1 MTERPPS
8 EEERWCEERRSE
20 VAEYLRREGVR
31 HGRIGEWPAWHVV
44 PYVSIWAIES
54 VVAPESVGW
63 WAICGD
69 GPTDYMTAGRVRHPR
84 EALRA
89 FADRWA
95 EMASYMRRGEP
106 HPTMELGSPRTW
118 PELGPLL
125 EKRAELLKA
134 SADDDSVWQPA
145 P

>member
-8 EEERWCEERRSE
+8 EDERWCEERRRQ
-20 VAEYLRREGVR
+20 VTEYLRHEGLR
-31 HGRIGEWPAWHVV
+31 HGRIGEWPAWHLA
-44 PYVSIWAIES
+44 PHVSIWAIES
-54 VVAPESVGW
+54 VAAPGLVGW

-89 FADRWA
+89 FAARWA
-95 EMASYMRRGEP
+95 EIASYMERGEP
-106 HPTMELGSPRTW
+106 HPTIDMGSPRTW
-118 PELGPLL
+118 QELWPLL
-125 EKRAELLKA
+125 GERAELLRA